1 MAALNTSFMICR
13 SVVSCP
19 VATPIAKNVIPASKI
34 REFRILCSGKSIMHP
49 SVDCIALVLF
59 KKFPVNNF
67 LKGLRRIKF
76 LSETNLDELNA
87 KGGCAPPLCSD
98 SLKL

>member
-34 REFRILCSGKSIMHP
+34 REFRILCSGKSIPHP
-49 SVDCIALVLF
+49 SVDCIALKYYLR
-59 KKFPVNNF
+59 NF
-67 LKGLRRIKF
+67 QK
-76 LSETNLDELNA
+76 TT
-87 KGGCAPPLCSD
+87 
-98 SLKL
+98 SLKDYGG